1 MSPTWH
7 NHTGNQVCHPHKIV
21 RPGSLAELVE
31 LVQRAEAEGQTIRM
45 TGTGHSWSDIALT
58 EGYLLDPRSLSGVS
72 GVEGEPLSEE
82 ARESKLVRVL
92 GGTPIH
98 VLNDRLWE
106 MGLGLPNMGGYD
118 AQTLTGVV
126 STSTHGSGL
135 AYGPFPDLVRSLDVV
150 VSGGEVLRLEPAEG
164 PTLANPGPLGGD
176 GGAPIQLV
184 QDDTL
189 FHAAICGLGTLGL
202 VHSMLIEVRE
212 RFWLNE
218 VRTLST
224 WEEVRETLTPEGVLA
239 GPDHYELFVNPYP
252 ERGGK
257 HRVLVTR
264 RSECPEPAA
273 GTPQDKLERHFLT
286 ELESSLP
293 LTGALVR
300 FLARHFPHLMTKRF
314 DSVLKDMEDTGFA
327 DRSYKVFNIGEANHL
342 PAYSMELGIAV
353 DGRHVKAVDRLLE
366 IAAVRAKEGV
376 FHSSPFSLRFTGPSS
391 AYASMMHG
399 QPTMMIE
406 LIMVTESR
414 GGFTLLEGYEHRLED
429 LGARPHWGHYNTLTP
444 ERVAQLYPAWDK
456 WLAAESE
463 LNASGVFDSPFTRRV
478 GI

>member
-7 NHTGNQVCHPHKIV
+7 NHTGNQTCHPRVIF

-31 LVQRAEAEGQTIRM
+31 LVRRAEAEEETIRM
-45 TGTGHSWSDIALT
+45 TGTGHSWSDVALT
-58 EGYLLDPRSLSGVS
+58 EGFLLDPRDLSGVS
-72 GVEGEPLSEE
+72 DVEGEPLNEA
-82 ARESKLVRVL
+82 ARERGLVRVL

-118 AQTLTGVV
+118 AQTLAGVV

-150 VSGGEVLRLEPAEG
+150 ASGGRVLRLEPADG

-176 GGAPIQLV
+176 DGPAIELV

-202 VHSMLIEVRE
+202 VHSVLIEVRE

-224 WEEVRETLTPEGVLA
+224 WEQVRETLTPEGVLA
-239 GPDHYELFVNPYP
+239 GPDHYELFVNPYAGSDG
-252 ERGGK
+252 R
-257 HRVLVTR
+257 HRLLVTR
-264 RSECPEPAA
+264 RSECPEPPE

-293 LTGALVR
+293 LTGSIVR
-300 FLARHFPHLMTKRF
+300 FLARHFPRLMTKRF
-314 DSVLKDMEDTGFA
+314 DSVLKDMCDDGFA
-327 DRSYKVFNIGEANHL
+327 DRSYRVFNIGEANHL

-353 DGRHVKAVDRLLE
+353 DGRHVEAVDRLLE
-366 IAAVRAKEGV
+366 IAAVRAEEGL

-414 GGFTLLEGYEHRLED
+414 GGYTLLEGYEHRLED
-429 LGARPHWGHYNTLTP
+429 LGARPHWGQYNTLTP

-456 WLAAESE
+456 WLAAEKE
-463 LNASGVFDSPFTRRV
+463 LNASGVFDSPFTERV

>member
-1 MSPTWH
+1 MSPSWH
-7 NHTGNQVCHPHKIV
+7 NHTGNQVCHPHRIV

-31 LVQRAEAEGQTIRM
+31 LVQRAEAERQTIRM
-45 TGTGHSWSDIALT
+45 TGTGHSWSDISLT

-72 GVEGEPLSEE
+72 SVEGESLSEE
-82 ARESKLVRVL
+82 ARERKLVRVL

-98 VLNDRLWE
+98 VLNDKLWE

-150 VSGGEVLRLEPAEG
+150 VSGGEVLRLEPADG

-224 WEEVRETLTPEGVLA
+224 WEEVRETLTPAGVLA

-252 ERGGK
+252 EGGGK

-264 RSECPEPAA
+264 RSECPEPAE

-293 LTGALVR
+293 LTGTLVR

-314 DSVLKDMEDTGFA
+314 DSVLKGMEDDGFA

-353 DGRHVKAVDRLLE
+353 DGRHVEAVDRLLE

-414 GGFTLLEGYEHRLED
+414 GGYTLLEGYEHRLED
-429 LGARPHWGHYNTLTP
+429 LGARPHWGQYNTLTP

-463 LNASGVFDSPFTRRV
+463 LNSSGVFDSPFTERV

>member
-7 NHTGNQVCHPHKIV
+7 NHAGNQSCHPREIV
-21 RPGSLAELVE
+21 RPGSLAELIE
-31 LVQRAEAEGQTIRM
+31 LVRRAEAEGQTIRM
-45 TGTGHSWSDIALT
+45 VGTGHSWSDVALT
-58 EGYLLDPRSLSGVS
+58 EGFLLDPRGLSGVS
-72 GVEGEPLSEE
+72 GVEGEPLTE
-82 ARESKLVRVL
+82 AARGRRLVRVL
-92 GGTPIH
+92 GGTPISA
-98 VLNDRLWE
+98 LNDRLWE

-118 AQTLTGVV
+118 AQTLAGVV

-135 AYGPFPDLVRSLDVV
+135 AYGPFPDLVRSLDLV
-150 VSGGEVLRLEPAEG
+150 VSGGRVLRLEPADG
-164 PTLANPGPLGGD
+164 PTRDDAGGIGD
-176 GGAPIQLV
+176 GEVPIELV
-184 QDDTL
+184 KDDAL
-189 FHAAICGLGTLGL
+189 FHAAACGLGTLGL
-202 VHSMLIEVRE
+202 AHSMLIEVRE

-252 ERGGK
+252 EPNGK
-257 HRVLVTR
+257 HRLLVTR
-264 RSECPEPAA
+264 RSECPEPPP
-273 GTPQDKLERHFLT
+273 GTAQDKLERHFLT

-293 LTGALVR
+293 LTGSLVR
-300 FLARHFPHLMTKRF
+300 FLARHLPGLMTKRF
-314 DSVLKDMEDTGFA
+314 DPVLEGMCDDGYA
-327 DRSYKVFNIGEANHL
+327 NRSYKVFNIGEANHL

-353 DGRHVKAVDRLLE
+353 DGRHVEAVDRILE
-366 IAAVRAKEGV
+366 IAAVRAEEGL

-414 GGFTLLEGYEHRLED
+414 GGYTLLEGYEHRLAD
-429 LGARPHWGHYNTLTP
+429 LGARPHWGQYNTLTP

>member
-1 MSPTWH
+1 LSPTWH
-7 NHTGNQVCHPHKIV
+7 NHAGNQVCHPHRMV

-31 LVQRAEAEGQTIRM
+31 LVRRAEAERQTIRM
-45 TGTGHSWSDIALT
+45 TGTGHSWSDIALS
-58 EGYLLDPRSLSGVS
+58 EGFLLDPRSLSGVS
-72 GVEGEPLSEE
+72 GVEGEPLGE
-82 ARESKLVRVL
+82 AASALNLVRVL
-92 GGTPIH
+92 GGTPIS

-118 AQTLTGVV
+118 AQTLAGVV

-150 VSGGEVLRLEPAEG
+150 ASGGRVLRLEPAGG

-176 GGAPIQLV
+176 AGPPIELI
-184 QDDTL
+184 QDDAL

-224 WEEVRETLTPEGVLA
+224 WEEVRETLTREGVLA

-252 ERGGK
+252 GSDGR
-257 HRVLVTR
+257 HRLLVTR
-264 RSECPEPAA
+264 RSECPEPPA
-273 GTPQDKLERHFLT
+273 GTPEDKLERHFLT

-293 LTGALVR
+293 LTGSLVR
-300 FLARHFPHLMTKRF
+300 FLARHFPRLMTKRF
-314 DSVLKDMEDTGFA
+314 DSVLKDMEDDGYA
-327 DRSYKVFNIGEANHL
+327 NRSYKVFNIGEANHL

-353 DGRHVKAVDRLLE
+353 DGRHVEAVDRILE
-366 IAAVRAKEGV
+366 VAAIRAEEGL

-414 GGFTLLEGYEHRLED
+414 GGYTLLEGYEHRLED
-429 LGARPHWGHYNTLTP
+429 LGARPHWGQYNTLTP

-456 WLAAESE
+456 WLAAEGV
-463 LNASGVFDSPFTRRV
+463 LNASSVFDSPFTRRV